1 VRGRQGL
8 LGLEGLLAAPQAGE
22 AQGVGLDGGG
32 APTARIY
39 RRAEGPNIWQDLGRP
54 GAGRRS
60 AHQRDYPPG
69 DWGDAGGRHI

>member
-8 LGLEGLLAAPQAGE
+8 LGLEGLLATPQAGE

-39 RRAEGPNIWQDLGRP
+39 RRAEGPIYGRTWAVRAP
-54 GAGRRS
+54 AVAAPINAITRRGIGATPEAAIS
-60 AHQRDYPPG
+60 
-69 DWGDAGGRHI
+69 